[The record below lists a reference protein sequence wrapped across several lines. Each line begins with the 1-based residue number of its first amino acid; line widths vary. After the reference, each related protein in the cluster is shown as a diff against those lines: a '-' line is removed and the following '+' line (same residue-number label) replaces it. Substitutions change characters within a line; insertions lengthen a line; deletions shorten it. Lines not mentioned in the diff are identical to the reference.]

1 MTAKPSLPSAEKLYI
16 AMVGLPAMGKSVIAY
31 KLQDN
36 LRNMGVAAKVF
47 NNGEVRR
54 RLFPE
59 NTSHAEFYN
68 PDNAALVALRED
80 IALINMYDAKDFLNE
95 EGGSIAI
102 LDATNISAP
111 RRRKIIAH
119 LSDHPILFVECRNP
133 DPDLYAASVARKT
146 KLSEFAHLSTEEA
159 LASFEARIRH
169 YRSIYCPL
177 DSDGSGT
184 DGCPP
189 GEKRPEEYVI
199 VDSLNH
205 RIIKEH
211 LTKEPPYYS
220 LLRDLL
226 VSDWVK
232 GLCLVRHGETEFN
245 RESRIGGNPRL
256 TDKGIQQAR
265 SLAARFRDKH
275 ISCVVTS
282 TLRRTREMADILLEG
297 RPEVERHALREF
309 DEINAGECDSMTYD
323 EVRRL
328 RPGIWESRKTDK
340 YHAPYPGGESYA
352 SMKDRVERGVKKALY
367 LSGNA
372 ENLVIIGHQ
381 AVNRMILSHF
391 LFRREEDV
399 PYVFIPQ
406 DRYFHIVSTQSR
418 KLVELLPF
426 QS

>member
-1 MTAKPSLPSAEKLYI
+1 MPHLQSLPSPNKLYV

-36 LRNMGVAAKVF
+36 LYNLGLSARVF

-59 NTSHAEFYN
+59 NTSHAEFYDPN
-68 PDNAALVALRED
+68 NAKLVALRED
-80 IALINMYDAKDFLNE
+80 IALINMYEAKDFLNNE
-95 EGGSIAI
+95 SGNVAI
-102 LDATNISAP
+102 LDATNVSAP
-111 RRRKIIAH
+111 RRHKIIAH
-119 LSDHPILFVECRNP
+119 LSDHPILFVECRNH
-133 DPDLYAASVARKT
+133 DADLYAASVARKT

-159 LASFEARIRH
+159 QASFEARIRH

-177 DSDGSGT
+177 DTDGSGT

-189 GEKRPEEYVI
+189 GAKGPENYVI

-205 RIIKEH
+205 RIITEH
-211 LTKEPPYYS
+211 LLNEPPYYG

-232 GLCLVRHGETEFN
+232 GLSLIRHGETEFN
-245 RESRIGGNPRL
+245 RENRIGGDPRL
-256 TDKGIQQAR
+256 TDKGRQQAR
-265 SLAARFRDKH
+265 LLAAHFRDRH
-275 ISCVVTS
+275 ISSVVTS

-297 RPEVERHALREF
+297 RPEVERYALKEF
-309 DEINAGECDSMTYD
+309 DEIDAGVCDAMTYD
-323 EVRRL
+323 EVRQL
-328 RPGIWESRKTDK
+328 RPGIWESRKADK
-340 YHAPYPGGESYA
+340 YNASYPGGESYA
-352 SMKDRVERGVKKALY
+352 SMKERVERGVKKALY

-391 LFRREEDV
+391 LLRREEDV
-399 PYVFIPQ
+399 PYVYIPQ

-426 QS
+426 